1 MPAALDTA
9 KIIAAKSKPI
19 AIMAKECVNEAFESG
34 LQRGLQFE
42 RRVFHST
49 FGTHDRREGM
59 KAFSEKRTPDFK
71 HQ

>member
-1 MPAALDTA
+1 
-9 KIIAAKSKPI
+9 
-19 AIMAKECVNEAFESG
+19 MAKECVNEAFESG